1 LQGLYQARK
10 LRNCIQ
16 RIGTLPWQLEER
28 RLEWRGHG
36 RHSSE
41 GGVDHSHVGRR
52 HCFGVAIVHIQNLKL
67 PVAEALQNFTAV
79 KTAIDVEQTSAN
91 VPGARSCDLRTKAT
105 FVLFQGCT
113 YVSDL
118 IFIRCFLNIPGMRTV
133 ESTKARWREDSSAQQ
148 SRDVHGSVGRNESA
162 QT

>member
-1 LQGLYQARK
+1 LYQARK

-16 RIGTLPWQLEER
+16 RIGTLSWQLEER
-28 RLEWRGHG
+28 RLEWSGHG

-52 HCFGVAIVHIQNLKL
+52 HCFGVAIVHVQNLKL
-67 PVAEALQNFTAV
+67 PVADALQNFTAV
-79 KTAIDVEQTSAN
+79 KTSIGVEQTSAN
-91 VPGARSCDLRTKAT
+91 VARARSCNLRTKAP
-105 FVLFQGCT
+105 FVFFQGCT

-118 IFIRCFLNIPGMRTV
+118 IFIRCFLNVPEMRAV
-133 ESTKARWREDSSAQQ
+133 ESTKARRHENSSAQQ